1 MVSKMHCQVCG
12 FLMMYEMQDG
22 QVSYICVNQEHPP
35 IGKTTLYSNI
45 HMSDEMAKELKQNAD
60 VVWEYI
66 MRP

>member
-1 MVSKMHCQVCG
+1 
-12 FLMMYEMQDG
+12 MYEMQDG

-35 IGKTTLYSNI
+35 IGKVTVYSNV